1 MKITITP
8 AHDPDLMCDFEIPR
22 KNGKAIEFSVI
33 RMEYTPPDKNAEFD
47 AWLQD
52 ELKPRPVLDDDGK
65 PVLNEFGNPSFER
78 KTVTDREVTLKMLE
92 LCGVAKTTLTQLSK
106 LTNGEILEIWKRWG
120 DASKVNQG
128 EIRRLRE
135 LLEGE
140 HGGALWVDLWT
151 RGFKPDH
158 AGTVGY
164 SWYDLKT
171 LFEWLPNDG
180 NSALFRSLNPETWQ
194 WANLDTR
201 LLAEIAT
208 IGSDHR
214 FLTAASLMEEVPNDY
229 WRTKYGPKTTDDAAD
244 VERAAE
250 AESASAKAQQVADE
264 IRAEMALAG

>member
-22 KNGKAIEFSVI
+22 KTGKPIEFSVI

-65 PVLNEFGNPSFER
+65 PVLNEFGNPTFER

-120 DASKVNQG
+120 EASKVNQG
-128 EIRRLRE
+128 GIRRLRE

-140 HGGALWVDLWT
+140 HGGALWADLWT

-180 NSALFRSLNPETWQ
+180 NSALFRSLNPDDWM
-194 WANLDTR
+194 WASIDSR

-208 IGSDHR
+208 TASDHR
-214 FLTAASLMEEVPNDY
+214 FLTAASLMEEVPSDY
-229 WRTKYGPKTTDDAAD
+229 WRTRYGPKTTDDPAV

-250 AESASAKAQQVADE
+250 AESASLKAQQVADE